1 MQRRYAK
8 GVERNAGWF
17 ITLFLGVYSLLSDII
32 DMYLMVQA
40 CHSGYGK
47 VDEDAVYE
55 CTGSPHPK
63 QIEEIVLSMMNEE
76 FQTSFK
82 S

>member
-1 MQRRYAK
+1 VQRRYAK

-17 ITLFLGVYSLLSDII
+17 NLFLGVYSLVSEII
-32 DMYLMVQA
+32 EVDFMVQA

-63 QIEEIVLSMMNEE
+63 QIEDIVLSMMNEE

>member
-1 MQRRYAK
+1 
-8 GVERNAGWF
+8 
-17 ITLFLGVYSLLSDII
+17 
-32 DMYLMVQA
+32 MVQA